1 MFKTPKLKE
10 HSFLVYGL
18 GITGNSVI
26 NFFKKKKI
34 SNFKVYDDN
43 YKNLFKSY
51 WTKNLN
57 KTLKQVDYIILSPG
71 ISLIKNKNLQKYK
84 KKIITD
90 LDLFYLDREKFKSI
104 VVTGTNGK
112 STTCKLL
119 DNVLKKNKFKSLL
132 GGNIGKPL
140 LSLNKV
146 NNSFVI
152 IEASSFQLSHSK
164 FICPDFALFLNFTN
178 DHIDWHGDE
187 ESYRQSKFRVLK
199 DASSLVFNHDVPEVK
214 NYLDN
219 KLSVRFG
226 SRTTKKNSYSLL
238 PKGDEIL
245 LTYNEKKIVGSSQL
259 KLFGIHNYENIL
271 AALAV
276 TLLLGLDES
285 LVIDAVKRFEGLPHR
300 MQLIASKGN
309 VDYINDSK
317 GTNVNAAIAS
327 INSVSAEV
335 ILLAGGQSKGGDFD
349 YFAKATKNKIKLA
362 VLFGEDSKLIGKQLK
377 KYTSVIYKN
386 TLEEAFHEA
395 NNLCTS
401 GDTILLSPACA
412 SFDQF
417 KSFSHRGDEFIRIVN
432 RSIK

>member
-18 GITGNSVI
+18 GITGSSVI

-34 SNFKVYDDN
+34 SNFKVYDD
-43 YKNLFKSY
+43 KHKKLFKSY

-71 ISLIKNKNLQKYK
+71 ISLNKNKNLQKYK

-119 DNVLKKNKFKSLL
+119 DHVLKKNKFKCLL

-178 DHIDWHGDE
+178 DHIDWHGSTNE
-187 ESYRQSKFRVLK
+187 YLNAKLKIFKNQNKKQYAFTNKNLKIAFKKKNFKSKLIIPKIR
-199 DASSLVFNHDVPEVK
+199 
-214 NYLDN
+214 NY
-219 KLSVRFG
+219 K
-226 SRTTKKNSYSLL
+226 KIKYKIKNSYLASNINDENVSFVFELSKL
-238 PKGDEIL
+238 INISQKSFVKSIQSFKGLE
-245 LTYNEKKIVGSSQL
+245 
-259 KLFGIHNYENIL
+259 H
-271 AALAV
+271 
-276 TLLLGLDES
+276 
-285 LVIDAVKRFEGLPHR
+285 RFEIF
-300 MQLIASKGN
+300 MKKKN
-309 VDYINDSK
+309 VTFINDSK
-317 GTNVNAAIAS
+317 ATTFESASTAIS
-327 INSVSAEV
+327 GLKNIFWILGGLPKKGDKIN
-335 ILLAGGQSKGGDFD
+335 LFNYK
-349 YFAKATKNKIKLA
+349 KNIIKCY
-362 VLFGEDSKLIGKQLK
+362 LIGKNINFFK
-377 KYTSVIYKN
+377 KQIEGKVSFSISKTLRSAINQIVKDYKFYKKKKC
-386 TLEEAFHEA
+386 L
-395 NNLCTS
+395 
-401 GDTILLSPACA
+401 ILLSPAAA

-417 KSFSHRGDEFIRIVN
+417 KNFEIRGNKFKKLCKKYARKFI
-432 RSIK
+432 